1 MATYYVNGSTGD
13 DATTDATS
21 DGGAYETV
29 QGAFDDLAEADPEG
43 GAAFSAGDIIS
54 IADGTYTELVE
65 PREPWIVKSTSG
77 NATGVIITSS
87 GNGRTFEVGGAGT
100 GAVLQDLTINYTHS
114 KSSSR
119 GALICSS
126 AAVVTV
132 QRCIIGST
140 SYGVYYPGTD
150 SVFDRCQFVHIAG
163 QTGTYNYGI
172 RSTKSMTV
180 TACLFF
186 NWMKYSVYADKGS
199 DGQVIKNCTVIVASG
214 KAVAGGIW
222 LNGDASGGPSLSNTL
237 IYNAGTMGFGVRV
250 ASTADVCVLK
260 NNLVYND
267 GGTMTVTRE
276 YFRTDGSTMADN
288 WSTDH
293 TSETEADYTVD
304 SGEDIF
310 DDYAGADYH
319 PNADGSAQAGNGIAA
334 LAPTYD
340 YAGDTFASPPA
351 IGCYAEEAVATGWD
365 GGTAVGPV
373 AVGSITSVLGVAKT
387 STSKILGV

>member
-21 DGGAYETV
+21 DDGAYETI

-43 GAAFSAGDIIS
+43 GAAFSGGDIIS

-65 PREPWIVKSTSG
+65 PTKPWIVKSTSG

-87 GNGRTFEVGGAGT
+87 GAGRTFEVGSAASGV
-100 GAVLQDLTINYTHS
+100 VLQDLTINYTHA

-126 AAVVTV
+126 APMVTV

-140 SYGVYYPGTD
+140 SYGVYYPGTN
-150 SVFDRCQFVHIAG
+150 SVFDRCKIMHIPGA
-163 QTGTYNYGI
+163 TSTYNYGI
-172 RSTKSMTV
+172 RSTRSMTV

-186 NWMKYSVYADKGS
+186 NWLKYSVYADQGAA
-199 DGQVIKNCTVIVASG
+199 GQVIKNCTVIVASG
-214 KAVAGGIW
+214 FDVNGGIW
-222 LNGDASGGPSLSNTL
+222 LNGDGSGGPSLSNTI
-237 IYNAGTMGFGVRV
+237 IYNAGTMDYGVRV
-250 ASTADVCVLK
+250 AATADVCVLK

-267 GGTMTVTRE
+267 GGTMTVTNE
-276 YFRTDGSTMADN
+276 YFRTDSSTTADN

-293 TSETEADYTVD
+293 SSETEADYTVD

-310 DDYAGADYH
+310 DNYAGGDYH

-334 LAPTYD
+334 LAATYD
-340 YAGDTFASPPA
+340 YAGDEFASPPA
-351 IGCYAEEAVATGWD
+351 IGCYAEASSGWAA
-365 GGTAVGPV
+365 GTTVGPV
-373 AVGSITSVLGVAKT
+373 AVGSVTSVGGVAKG
-387 STSKILGV
+387 SISKIIGV